1 MPPYLSEES
10 PPSVTLFL
18 VVLIAVWGGDYA
30 ALLLVI
36 WGVDEAALSSVPL
49 LISLS
54 CRSVK
59 GTRCKGT
66 SVFWKGSAR
75 ASVALGEDC
84 SSCRSLWY
92 QVPILPHWA
101 SSLLRVLSWHCS
113 LLCVSW
119 GGVSCCLASGCGPT
133 ANSAWNQKTL
143 SFLGKNSFL
152 AFRTLCS
159 LFTASC
165 LSQPFST
172 SGPPPGHTF
181 CR

>member
-18 VVLIAVWGGDYA
+18 LVLIAVWGGDYA

-36 WGVDEAALSSVPL
+36 WGVDGAALSSVPL
-49 LISLS
+49 LLSLS

-84 SSCRSLWY
+84 SSCRSV
-92 QVPILPHWA
+92 VPSSRSSALGLLPSVCA
-101 SSLLRVLSWHCS
+101 LLALFPS
-113 LLCVSW
+113 VSVT
-119 GGVSCCLASGCGPT
+119 GGVSCCLASGYWPT

-143 SFLGKNSFL
+143 SFLGKNSFS

-181 CR
+181 SR